1 MVIFLSHDVICT
13 NMTSK
18 RRQSDECLLPGDE
31 QHLSDNNEPS
41 QKRESTLNTTTS
53 SSLNFDVSKINK
65 NVISICN
72 DENMYVETSNA
83 KSVKQNYCLFCSKL
97 QTQLARHLETAHRD
111 EPDVKKFA
119 ILPKRNTERK
129 KVIETLR
136 RNGNFKFNTDS
147 KLNNGQLIVCR
158 RPNEKSNKLAT
169 DFVACAKCKGFFT
182 KNTIRDHSR
191 SCFQKNFKKN
201 KCIFVMGRKI
211 TARIHPSANEIL
223 KNMIFPVMRE
233 DEVVRIVRFDELLIL
248 FGNKL
253 CTKYKSQHHHDMI
266 RARLRV
272 LGRFF
277 LALKD
282 INKNVENFESLYH
295 PRIYDDC
302 IRAINTVAKYNHE
315 EKMYAT
321 PAVAANLCTLIKHI
335 GNLLIMECIKRED
348 PEKKKQVKDFLKLLV
363 VDVGT
368 SVNRTVMETQSTQ
381 KRHKKVNLPS
391 VEDIKRLYDHLKEKR
406 VQAFMA
412 LQQSFSNYHWI
423 SLAEVTLT
431 SIHVFN
437 RRRAGEIEQIRIED
451 FNNYEKIHEG
461 MYSDMYTS
469 LSKKNKEIAE
479 KYIRFCITGKLG
491 RIVPVLLSKDLF
503 KSINLILKFRKE
515 AGVSTKNP
523 YVFGLPGYNKQ
534 RYRYLRAC
542 VLLRKF
548 SKECNAIQSTTL
560 RGTMLRKHVAT
571 YCIQLN
577 LNDTDISDLATFM
590 GHSEKIHKDH
600 YRQPIASRDILK
612 ISRYLEA
619 VQGIVE
625 DSNNNSSIDSNSES
639 DEETK
644 ENSNNCNN
652 LINNSNNSN
661 KENICLGSNILYLFF
676 TVLFVCNIYILIF
689 NFF

>member
-1 MVIFLSHDVICT
+1 
-13 NMTSK
+13 
-18 RRQSDECLLPGDE
+18 
-31 QHLSDNNEPS
+31 
-41 QKRESTLNTTTS
+41 
-53 SSLNFDVSKINK
+53 
-65 NVISICN
+65 
-72 DENMYVETSNA
+72 
-83 KSVKQNYCLFCSKL
+83 
-97 QTQLARHLETAHRD
+97 
-111 EPDVKKFA
+111 
-119 ILPKRNTERK
+119 
-129 KVIETLR
+129 
-136 RNGNFKFNTDS
+136 
-147 KLNNGQLIVCR
+147 LNNGQLIVCR

-182 KNTIRDHSR
+182 KNTIRHHAR
-191 SCFQKNFKKN
+191 TCFQKNLKKN

-223 KNMIFPVMRE
+223 KNVIFPVMRE

-302 IRAINTVAKYNHE
+302 IHAINTVAKYNHE
-315 EKMYAT
+315 KKMYAT

-335 GNLLIMECIKRED
+335 GNLLITECIKRED
-348 PEKKKQVKDFLKLLV
+348 SEKKKQIKDFLKLLV

-437 RRRAGEIEQIRIED
+437 RRRAGEIERVLIED
-451 FNNYEKIHEG
+451 FNNYEKIHED
-461 MYSDMYTS
+461 MYSNMYTS

-479 KYIRFCITGKLG
+479 KYIRFCIKGRLG

-503 KSINLILKFRKE
+503 ESINLILKFRKK
-515 AGVSTKNP
+515 AGVATKNP
-523 YVFGLPGYNKQ
+523 YVFGLLDYNKQ
-534 RYRYLRAC
+534 RHRYLRAC
-542 VLLRKF
+542 ILLRKF
-548 SKECNAIQSTTL
+548 SKECNAIQCTTL

-590 GHSEKIHKDH
+590 GHSDKIHKDH

-619 VQGIVE
+619 VQGMVN
-625 DSNNNSSIDSNSES
+625 DSNSSIDSNSES
-639 DEETK
+639 DEETRD
-644 ENSNNCNN
+644 SNNCNN

-661 KENICLGSNILYLFF
+661 KENICSGSNISYLFF
-676 TVLFVCNIYILIF
+676 TPFYLYVTYIITF
-689 NFF
+689 NFFLILTKIYFRHKFTK